1 MLFDM
6 HFRMLDLINRLQWR
20 HLRLI
25 KAIGEYGQLSIAAER
40 LSITQ
45 PAASRMLA
53 ETEAMVGQPL
63 FERHPKGMVPT
74 AIAEV
79 LIRHAANLL
88 LGLAETA
95 SEVSAFSSGKTG
107 TVRVGSVTGAAVAYV
122 VPAIQS
128 LKQDAKGA
136 EVYVDVG
143 PSDALMEGLLNGN
156 YDFILSRVPAD
167 QDARKFEIMRGKVE
181 SVEFL
186 VRPGHPL
193 LFKGRPSL
201 RDLGGYSWVIQPA
214 GTPMRQAVEEAFIA
228 QAIPLPDEIVN
239 TTSLLVMIA
248 YLQTSDS
255 ISPISSEVGDLIRKT
270 GAGGMKT
277 ISISESIVITPYHL
291 IQRKSVITSP
301 LAHRLRDLVIEA
313 LSAGI
318 K

>member
-1 MLFDM
+1 MQ
-6 HFRMLDLINRLQWR
+6 DLINRLQWR

-25 KAIGEYGQLSIAAER
+25 HAISEYGQLSVAAER

-53 ETEAMVGQPL
+53 ETEAMIGQRL
-63 FERHPKGMVPT
+63 FERNPKGMVPT

-79 LIRHAANLL
+79 LIRHAKSLL
-88 LGLAETA
+88 RGLAATA
-95 SEVSAFSSGKTG
+95 SEVSAFSAGKTG

-136 EVYVDVG
+136 DVSVDVG
-143 PSDALMEGLLNGN
+143 PSDALMEGLLNGD
-156 YDFILSRVPAD
+156 YDFILSRIPPEL
-167 QDARKFEIMRGKVE
+167 DARQFDVMQGRAET
-181 SVEFL
+181 VEFL

-193 LFKGRPSL
+193 LQISTASL
-201 RDLGGYSWVIQPA
+201 RDMAGYSWVIQA
-214 GTPMRQAVEEAFIA
+214 SGTPMRQAVEEAFIA
-228 QAIPLPDEIVN
+228 KRIKLPDEIVN

-255 ISPISSEVGDLIRKT
+255 ISPTSSEVADLIQRS

-277 ISISESIVITPYHL
+277 IKL
-291 IQRKSVITSP
+291 
-301 LAHRLRDLVIEA
+301 
-313 LSAGI
+313 
-318 K
+318 